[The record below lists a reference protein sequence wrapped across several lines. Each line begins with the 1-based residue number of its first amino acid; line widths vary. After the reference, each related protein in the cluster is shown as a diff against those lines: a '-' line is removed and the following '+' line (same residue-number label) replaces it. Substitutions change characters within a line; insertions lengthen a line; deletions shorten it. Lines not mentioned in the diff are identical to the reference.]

1 MDTSQW
7 YYTRGGAQQGPV
19 TFDELRKLAE
29 TGQFG
34 PGDLV
39 WQQGMAQWQPAHQAT
54 PFFGAAPPPA
64 PPQGAYP
71 PGYLPPGY
79 APAGYA
85 PAGNPQP
92 GYPPP
97 GYAPPGSPIGYATP
111 RPSNIGDDAG
121 MRMLIPVG
129 RSPWAIVAGY
139 LGLFSILGCVGP
151 IAIIV
156 SIIAIRDIKAHPDK
170 HGMGRAIF
178 GLVMGIIGTIVLVGM
193 IAGGAFG
200 SRR

>member
-54 PFFGAAPPPA
+54 PFFGAPPPPA
-64 PPQGAYP
+64 APQGAYP

-79 APAGYA
+79 APAGYS
-85 PAGNPQP
+85 
-92 GYPPP
+92 PP
-97 GYAPPGSPIGYATP
+97 GYAPPGYAPPGGPIGYATP
-111 RPSNIGDDAG
+111 RPSGIGDDAG

-139 LGLFSILGCVGP
+139 LGLFSILGCFGP

-193 IAGGAFG
+193 MAGGVFG

>member
-64 PPQGAYP
+64 APQGAYP
-71 PGYLPPGY
+71 PGYLPPDSSIETV
-79 APAGYA
+79 PEMR
-85 PAGNPQP
+85 
-92 GYPPP
+92 PPRSTSI
-97 GYAPPGSPIGYATP
+97 SP
-111 RPSNIGDDAG
+111 
-121 MRMLIPVG
+121 
-129 RSPWAIVAGY
+129 
-139 LGLFSILGCVGP
+139 
-151 IAIIV
+151 
-156 SIIAIRDIKAHPDK
+156 
-170 HGMGRAIF
+170 
-178 GLVMGIIGTIVLVGM
+178 
-193 IAGGAFG
+193 
-200 SRR
+200 

>member
-19 TFDELRKLAE
+19 TFDELRRLAE

-39 WQQGMAQWQPAHQAT
+39 WKEGMPQWQPAHQAT

-64 PPQGAYP
+64 PQAAFS
-71 PGYLPPGY
+71 PGNLPPGY

-85 PAGNPQP
+85 PP
-92 GYPPP
+92 GYAQP
-97 GYAPPGSPIGYATP
+97 GYAPPGYSPPGAPIGYATP
-111 RPSNIGDDAG
+111 RPSSIGDDAG

-151 IAIIV
+151 VAIIV

-178 GLVMGIIGTIVLVGM
+178 GLVMGIIGTIVFVGM
-193 IAGGAFG
+193 MAGGVFG